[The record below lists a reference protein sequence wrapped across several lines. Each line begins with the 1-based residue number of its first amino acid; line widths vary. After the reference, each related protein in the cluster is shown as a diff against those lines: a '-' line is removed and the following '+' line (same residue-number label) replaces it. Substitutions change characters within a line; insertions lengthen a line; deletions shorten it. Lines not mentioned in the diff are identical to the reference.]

1 MKMFRRSLLGVALA
15 ALLVGGMAGRASAQG
30 GNNPLITVDE
40 NGHGSLVF
48 PGSPAFA
55 MPGVLAPDP
64 GPGGAISALTYNLLG
79 PPSLVAGD
87 LILRE
92 PGSDGAS
99 DLIRFNPAGTG
110 DNRLYPASLVFYSDF
125 EDGADS
131 LADIG
136 SPGALY
142 TNVLLRD
149 EVGIEGDNG
158 YLYTPTEGQPG
169 YVSGFAVTYNLISDS
184 PSATPEP
191 ASLALLATG
200 GLPLLGILRRRR
212 TA

>member
-1 MKMFRRSLLGVALA
+1 MKMFRSSVLGVALA
-15 ALLVGGMAGRASAQG
+15 ALLVGGMAGRASAQA

-40 NGHGSLVF
+40 NGHGSILF
-48 PGSPAFA
+48 PGSPAVS

-64 GPGGAISALTYNLLG
+64 GPGGANSALSYNLLG
-79 PPSLVAGD
+79 PPFLTPGD

-99 DLIRFNPAGTG
+99 DVIRFNSAGSG
-110 DNRLYPASLVFYSDF
+110 DNPAYPASLVFYSDLA
-125 EDGADS
+125 DGADS

-149 EVGIEGDNG
+149 EVGSEGDNG
-158 YLYTPTEGQPG
+158 YVYTPTDGQPG
-169 YVSGFAVTYNLISDS
+169 WVPGFAVTYNIISDS